1 MPLSPV
7 FNDVSWRQR
16 FWDRALSF
24 GLNGGG
30 GNKKDHHGSR
40 RLDRLV
46 ARIGMD
52 PFVTGLCREK
62 DGAMPSYLTRRILV
76 ATHNWL

>member
-24 GLNGGG
+24 GLFGGR
-30 GNKKDHHGSR
+30 GNKKDHQGSR
-40 RLDRLV
+40 RRLV

-62 DGAMPSYLTRRILV
+62 YGVMPSSSTRRILV
-76 ATHNWL
+76 ATHNRL